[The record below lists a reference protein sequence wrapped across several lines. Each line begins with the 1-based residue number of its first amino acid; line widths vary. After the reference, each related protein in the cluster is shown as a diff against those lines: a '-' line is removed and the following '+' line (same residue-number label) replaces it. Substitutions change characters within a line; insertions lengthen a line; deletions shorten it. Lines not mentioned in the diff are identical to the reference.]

1 MPWTRQVSTSA
12 SKLMYRARVYIEGI
26 PEHVQQIETVARLF
40 NAQTFIEEIDN
51 EGKSE
56 QERDCLCLW
65 VWTSNPDGLPKTVT
79 MKVAEPITYP
89 EEYYYQMEG
98 MDLPQTRIGST
109 EMLDYE
115 VIIHLDRVFD
125 YSPLPSSPSDISAHS
140 GISGTVSADS
150 VLPGMKISI
159 TKTLSVSLLGTPI
172 ETNTLK
178 KIVRQEKGKENADV
192 NPKEASE
199 SKRRSNRLAHRPKT
213 NLIMEEQATV
223 LLMKRLQE
231 FTNLWGDCDLG
242 WTQSDLEWIEEFSE
256 ILVTECL
263 GSQFAK
269 SYGYLPADENSVIA
283 CTEATTYLVKRWITV
298 VYGPQGDSAKMEF
311 LNEIRDLKGSTSDKW
326 LLLSNFNINRRMMG
340 AFRAMINELELKEIN
355 LRGRKYTWTNKLHI
369 PE

>member
-1 MPWTRQVSTSA
+1 MPWTCQVSISA

-109 EMLDYE
+109 EMLDYK

-140 GISGTVSADS
+140 GISG
-150 VLPGMKISI
+150 LPDDLYDEEWPVKHQFVWHYG
-159 TKTLSVSLLGTPI
+159 VPDDC
-172 ETNTLK
+172 
-178 KIVRQEKGKENADV
+178 IVR
-192 NPKEASE
+192 
-199 SKRRSNRLAHRPKT
+199 RR
-213 NLIMEEQATV
+213 
-223 LLMKRLQE
+223 LLVQ
-231 FTNLWGDCDLG
+231 
-242 WTQSDLEWIEEFSE
+242 
-256 ILVTECL
+256 ECL
-263 GSQFAK
+263 G
-269 SYGYLPADENSVIA
+269 G
-283 CTEATTYLVKRWITV
+283 
-298 VYGPQGDSAKMEF
+298 
-311 LNEIRDLKGSTSDKW
+311 
-326 LLLSNFNINRRMMG
+326 
-340 AFRAMINELELKEIN
+340 
-355 LRGRKYTWTNKLHI
+355 
-369 PE
+369 